1 MDDADAVDARAR
13 VRGAYTDDARGD
25 CTESLAIGDRGA
37 STVFDGRP
45 RLRLP
50 SSTSVG
56 AKLPTVFVPPTSR
69 QSDIGSSAVDTCLR
83 FERVAGEA
91 RPSAVAMEAD
101 SINDPVFCAVSYTH
115 LTLPTI
121 RLV

>member
-25 CTESLAIGDRGA
+25 CTASLAIGDRDA
-37 STVFDGRP
+37 STDFKGRP

-50 SSTSVG
+50 SSTGVG
-56 AKLPTVFVPPTSR
+56 AKLPTAFVPPTSR

-101 SINDPVFCAVSYTH
+101 SINDPVFCVVRA
-115 LTLPTI
+115 LTSAKM
-121 RLV
+121 